1 MGCDSFLDIRLLGRL
16 EIHFGERI
24 LAFPTRHAGFLI
36 ALLAL
41 EGSMRREIAASKL
54 WGERDEAQARAS
66 LRQTIYHIQKVFGSA
81 GAPELG
87 VTRHTISLKERS
99 FRTDIDGLLHG
110 LEANPTSAAK
120 IYRGELLGA
129 VGRVDPAFQDWLDQE
144 RRSIGVKI
152 SEAASAAADRRHSG
166 KDWASLEAV
175 SSLGLKIDPFNEE
188 ALRHRMHALV
198 HMDRRASAVA
208 IYEDFKEGLQA
219 ALGIEPE
226 TATQDLR
233 DQIASRSAEP
243 ATESAP
249 DPVPSASTEVAF
261 RERRSVSLLAV
272 TPSEIASDP
281 EQFASDFAR
290 VNTLLKATLQDGSAQ
305 ILEQAGPTIACA
317 FGASGLVERHA
328 EAAVHTAN
336 ALAGRTGDTLK
347 FAIVSGDI
355 IDSASDG
362 SDGIDLTVLAPLL
375 SQANVLLQTA
385 EPGQSKLSPATSSRL
400 NARPSQETFIAR
412 EAELDA
418 LRSAFTQSQYGQA
431 QVIGIVGEAG
441 IGKSTLLR
449 QFLRSCEGA
458 EVLTIEGYDREAS
471 RSFGAITR
479 FLVTRIF
486 GGENPSRASVDGVIA
501 ENRVREVHR
510 EVLLDLLGLA
520 TEAERHILVRE
531 EQRLRIFKLARE
543 VILRA
548 CENGGAILAVEDVH
562 WLDRDSA
569 EFLDRLIGETSG
581 DPLTIV
587 TTFRPEYQ
595 VNWIGRSSFR
605 LLRLTPLALE
615 DAEAMISP
623 WVKELSGN
631 IRDKILKRAAGN
643 PFLLVETARAVSA
656 GGTDALD
663 DVPATIRDILNA
675 TVHRLSS
682 DSRRVLQCAAVLGFE
697 ASDSAVAALTG
708 FEETRLDDALATLRQ
723 EELVVRSSGYGS
735 TSRHR
740 FRHALLHEAIYAMIP
755 KTESKL
761 LHASASAHL
770 RERPDIDPA
779 AIAHHAWFS
788 EDWQDAVEWYR
799 RAGDRFATL
808 SSYAL
813 ASEAYG
819 YAVDALAKCQD
830 QHGLQKKR
838 LELAL
843 KRRPVLV
850 PLGLYETALAELDT
864 AETIAEQIDSRG
876 FRVAVHISKS
886 YLFSTHG
893 YLKNAIEHARHA
905 TALSDHEEQ
914 PAYEAKLAEG
924 QALSLMGDWH
934 STIAL
939 LAPTIP
945 YWEEH
950 RHERFGH
957 TGTRSVWCHGHLS
970 NAFGLSGQTEAA
982 LRHAERAFDLAG
994 ETRRPL
1000 DTIFSL
1006 HLLGRA
1012 QNFAGNTEEALSL
1025 FMEALRRAEEIDAPI
1040 FRSWFACDA
1049 FPLLLAC
1056 GRIDEASNLL
1066 NRQIEVAQQL
1076 KLRQFHGWLR
1086 LNKSELLRANK
1097 RSKEAEAEAAAA
1109 LRSAREIGDLVLEPT
1124 ALKVLA
1130 QYKSETERRHAIEVA
1145 QDLAVQRGL
1154 SIFR

>member
-1 MGCDSFLDIRLLGRL
+1 MDRDNCLDIRLLGRL
-16 EIHFGERI
+16 EVHFGERI

-41 EGSMRREIAASKL
+41 EGSMRREIAASRL

-66 LRQTIYHIQKVFGSA
+66 LRQTIYHIQKVFASA
-81 GAPELG
+81 GAPELE
-87 VTRHTISLKERS
+87 VTRQTISLKERS
-99 FRTDIDGLLHG
+99 FQTDVDSLLDS
-110 LEANPTSAAK
+110 LEANPTSAVK
-120 IYRGELLGA
+120 TYRGEILGA

-144 RRSIGVKI
+144 RRSIGMKI
-152 SEAASAAADRRHSG
+152 SEAASTAAGRRHSR
-166 KDWASLEAV
+166 KDWAGLEAV
-175 SSLGLKIDPFNEE
+175 SALGLKIDPFNEE
-188 ALRHRMHALV
+188 ALRHRMEALV
-198 HMDRRASAVA
+198 HMDRRASALA

-226 TATQDLR
+226 TVTQDFR
-233 DQIASRSAEP
+233 DQIANWSAEP
-243 ATESAP
+243 APAP
-249 DPVPSASTEVAF
+249 DPVPSASTEVTF

-272 TPSEIASDP
+272 TPSEIATDP
-281 EQFASDFAR
+281 EEFATDFAL
-290 VNTLLKATLQDGSAQ
+290 VSTLLKDTLQDGSAQ
-305 ILEQAGPTIACA
+305 ILEQAGSAIACV

-328 EAAVHTAN
+328 EAAVHTAS
-336 ALAGRTGDTLK
+336 ALAGQTGDALK
-347 FAIVSGDI
+347 LAVVSGDI
-355 IDSASDG
+355 IDTASDG
-362 SDGIDLTVLAPLL
+362 TDDIDLTVLAPLL
-375 SQANVLLQTA
+375 AEANALLQTA
-385 EPGQSKLSPATSSRL
+385 EPGRSKLSPATSSRL
-400 NARPSQETFIAR
+400 SARPTQKSFIAR

-418 LRSAFTQSQYGQA
+418 LKSAFAQSQFSQA
-431 QVIGIVGEAG
+431 QVVGIVGEAG

-449 QFLRSCEGA
+449 QFLRACEGA

-471 RSFGAITR
+471 RSFGAIAR
-479 FLVTRIF
+479 FLAARIF
-486 GGENPSRASVDGVIA
+486 GGENPSRASVDAAIA
-501 ENRVREVHR
+501 ERHIRDVHR

-520 TEAERHILVRE
+520 TEAERHSLVRE

-548 CENGGAILAVEDVH
+548 CENGEAILAVEDVH

-569 EFLDRLIGETSG
+569 EFLDRLIGEISAY
-581 DPLTIV
+581 PLTVV

-595 VNWIGRSSFR
+595 VSWIGRSSFR
-605 LLRLTPLALE
+605 LLRLTPLAHE

-623 WVKELSGN
+623 WVKGLSEN
-631 IRDKILKRAAGN
+631 IREKILKRAAGN

-656 GGTDALD
+656 GGKEALD

-697 ASDSAVAALTG
+697 APDSAVAALTG
-708 FEETRLDDALATLRQ
+708 YQETRLDDALAALRQ
-723 EELVVRSSGYGS
+723 EELVVRSGYGS
-735 TSRHR
+735 SSRHR
-740 FRHALLHEAIYAMIP
+740 FRHALLHEAIYATIP
-755 KTESKL
+755 KTDSKS

-779 AIAHHAWFS
+779 AIAHHAWCS
-788 EDWQDAVEWYR
+788 EDWREAVEWYH
-799 RAGDRFATL
+799 RAGDRFAML

-830 QHGLQKKR
+830 HQDSQKKR

-850 PLGLYETALAELDT
+850 PLGLYETALTELDT
-864 AETIAEQIDSRG
+864 AETLAERIDSRS

-893 YLKNAIEHARHA
+893 YLKNAITHARHA
-905 TALSDHEEQ
+905 TALSDQEEQ
-914 PAYEAKLAEG
+914 TAYEAKLAEG
-924 QALSLMGDWH
+924 QALSLMGDWQT
-934 STIAL
+934 TIAL
-939 LAPTIP
+939 LAPTVP

-970 NAFGLSGQTEAA
+970 NAFGLNGQTEAA

-994 ETRRPL
+994 ETKRPL

-1012 QNFAGNTEEALSL
+1012 QNFAGNSEEALSL
-1025 FMEALRRAEEIDAPI
+1025 LMEALQRAEEIDAPI

-1049 FPLLLAC
+1049 FPLLLAR
-1056 GRIDEASNLL
+1056 GRIDEASILL

-1097 RSKEAEAEAAAA
+1097 RCEEAEAEAAAA
-1109 LRSAREIGDLVLEPT
+1109 LRSARDIGDLVLEPT

-1130 QYKSETERRHAIEVA
+1130 QYKSETERHHAIEAA
-1145 QDLAVQRGL
+1145 QDLAAQRGL
-1154 SIFR
+1154 SILR